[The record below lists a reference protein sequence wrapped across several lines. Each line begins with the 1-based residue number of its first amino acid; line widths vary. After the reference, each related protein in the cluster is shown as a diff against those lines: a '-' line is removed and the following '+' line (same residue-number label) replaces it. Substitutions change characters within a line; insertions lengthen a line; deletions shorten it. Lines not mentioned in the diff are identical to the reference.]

1 MLEAL
6 VLVDPASE
14 ESVRL
19 VTACAAVEHWL
30 GRHEDARRRLH
41 AALDQHGD
49 SQALKLE
56 LAFDALYGLDLGT
69 SAERARAALD
79 GPDRGASASAAALLA
94 LVLAAD
100 GQRADAQEAVHAAT
114 STLAGLDDR
123 TLAAQLQSLWYL
135 AWAETFLDH
144 YEAALEHSRRG
155 LELSRAT
162 GQDWLVVPLLLA
174 PVFALEM
181 QGRVTEA
188 RETATAAVDAAR
200 LAGNPH
206 YLAWALWEYGLTLWY
221 AGEVPSARAALEE
234 SHALAD
240 EAGRNVLWESEPGWA
255 FATVLAEEGDLVAS
269 RATGLRW
276 CGGFDLELVVPAERS
291 IGWDIFAD
299 TALAFGDLDEAE
311 RMVER
316 LEAHAP
322 DVGRPLA
329 AVLARRARAALQLA
343 QGDAPRAAAT
353 AREAMDIASASGVH
367 LEGHRAQ
374 LLLAAALAEA
384 DRPAAVRELRAA
396 EAALDAGG
404 AHALRDR
411 ARRELRRLGHRVDTA
426 RRRDPGGLDG
436 LSAREQEV
444 VALVAA
450 GHSNPAIA
458 AELFLS
464 VKTVE
469 THLRNVFGKLGV
481 SSRAEVAAAFARAE

>member
-1 MLEAL
+1 M
-6 VLVDPASE
+6 P
-14 ESVRL
+14 
-19 VTACAAVEHWL
+19 
-30 GRHEDARRRLH
+30 
-41 AALDQHGD
+41 
-49 SQALKLE
+49 
-56 LAFDALYGLDLGT
+56 
-69 SAERARAALD
+69 
-79 GPDRGASASAAALLA
+79 RGS
-94 LVLAAD
+94 
-100 GQRADAQEAVHAAT
+100 
-114 STLAGLDDR
+114 
-123 TLAAQLQSLWYL
+123 
-135 AWAETFLDH
+135 
-144 YEAALEHSRRG
+144 
-155 LELSRAT
+155 
-162 GQDWLVVPLLLA
+162 
-174 PVFALEM
+174 
-181 QGRVTEA
+181 
-188 RETATAAVDAAR
+188 
-200 LAGNPH
+200 AGNPH
-206 YLAWALWEYGLTLWY
+206 HLAWALWEYGLTLWY
-221 AGEVPSARAALEE
+221 AGDVPGSRAALEE

-240 EAGRNVLWESEPGWA
+240 EAGRNLLWESEPGWA

-269 RATGLRW
+269 RATQLRW
-276 CGGFDLELVVPAERS
+276 CGGFDLDLVVPAERS

-343 QGDAPRAAAT
+343 QGDADARRRHGARGDATSRAPRACT
-353 AREAMDIASASGVH
+353 SKGD
-367 LEGHRAQ
+367 RAQ
-374 LLLAAALAEA
+374 LLLGSALADA

-404 AHALRDR
+404 AHILRDR